1 MDLWIFNKL
10 QSQWMS
16 YGVVWEGITGNG
28 NRRTANAV
36 AANKHISL
44 QSQRFEKV
52 INEIQKEFVVCL
64 IKTESQL

>member
-1 MDLWIFNKL
+1 M
-10 QSQWMS
+10 
-16 YGVVWEGITGNG
+16 E
-28 NRRTANAV
+28 TANAV